1 MYQKKKRRKFLL
13 LKYQN
18 YKEILEV
25 VIDATTKAT
34 LDLSN
39 LVIAEDSNN
48 KQVSTT
54 LFTLL
59 IET

>member
-34 LDLSN
+34 LALSN

>member
-39 LVIAEDSNN
+39 LVIEEDSNN